1 MDLIEDAVN
10 SFVVTLR
17 TDSGIIS
24 SGKAIM
30 NYINRGVRNKRINGH
45 FQITLRHNI
54 CVNKWDTIYINT
66 QALAKQSA
74 FLTAVLNVYERIY
87 MTSLWDYMVTGQRY
101 ELKAEDLLDKNASV
115 FQKMSVIPFMFVGEV
130 LKVLVLV
137 WLLLW
142 HLDKVYNCIIC
153 ERGCQRDSDHIY
165 LMNMSVIILY
175 QQDWDILSLFCIYTL
190 YLALFRNC

>member
-1 MDLIEDAVN
+1 MDLIEDPVS
-10 SFVVTLR
+10 SFIVTLR

-54 CVNKWDTIYINT
+54 CVNQWDTIYINT
-66 QALAKQSA
+66 QALAA

-115 FQKMSVIPFMFVGEV
+115 FQKMSVIPFVFVEEV

-153 ERGCQRDSDHIY
+153 ERGWQRDSDHIY

>member
-1 MDLIEDAVN
+1 MDLIEDPVS

-30 NYINRGVRNKRINGH
+30 NYINRGVRNKRINDH

-54 CVNKWDTIYINT
+54 CVNQWDTIYINT

-115 FQKMSVIPFMFVGEV
+115 FQKMSVIPFMFVEEV

-153 ERGCQRDSDHIY
+153 ERLTEG
-165 LMNMSVIILY
+165 
-175 QQDWDILSLFCIYTL
+175 
-190 YLALFRNC
+190 

>member
-1 MDLIEDAVN
+1 MDLIEDPVS

-24 SGKAIM
+24 SGKEIM
-30 NYINRGVRNKRINGH
+30 NFINRGVRNKRINGH

-54 CVNKWDTIYINT
+54 CVNKRDTIYINT

-74 FLTAVLNVYERIY
+74 FLTAVLNVYERIC

-101 ELKAEDLLDKNASV
+101 ELKAEDLLDKNVSV

-130 LKVLVLV
+130 LNFWCSSDFCFGTLTRFITALSVRKV
-137 WLLLW
+137 
-142 HLDKVYNCIIC
+142 D
-153 ERGCQRDSDHIY
+153 RGI
-165 LMNMSVIILY
+165 VITFT
-175 QQDWDILSLFCIYTL
+175 S
-190 YLALFRNC
+190 

>member
-1 MDLIEDAVN
+1 MDLIEDPVS

-24 SGKAIM
+24 SGKA
-30 NYINRGVRNKRINGH
+30 INRGVRNKRINGH

-54 CVNKWDTIYINT
+54 CVNQWDTIYINT

-115 FQKMSVIPFMFVGEV
+115 FQKMSVIPFVFVEEV

-137 WLLLW
+137 
-142 HLDKVYNCIIC
+142 
-153 ERGCQRDSDHIY
+153 
-165 LMNMSVIILY
+165 
-175 QQDWDILSLFCIYTL
+175 
-190 YLALFRNC
+190 

>member
-1 MDLIEDAVN
+1 MALIEDPVS

-54 CVNKWDTIYINT
+54 CVNQWDTIYINT

-115 FQKMSVIPFMFVGEV
+115 FQKMSVIPFVFVEEV

-153 ERGCQRDSDHIY
+153 ERGWQRDSDHIY

-175 QQDWDILSLFCIYTL
+175 QQDWDILSILHLHFVLSTI
-190 YLALFRNC
+190 